1 MHPEHLTPPEGAGS
15 PPLSVASVE
24 TPAVTGAAPP
34 PDGQFESDRGIED
47 ERDSEEITT
56 PFNPERI
63 RITTTRVVVQQILSR
78 IEDGAM
84 DLNPDFQNLDEDWDD
99 RRRSRLI
106 ESLLLRIPIPSFHV
120 SADERNLWRVV
131 NGVQRIST
139 IHRFACNEFPLRGLE
154 YPAAFE
160 GKRHDGLPRSLQRR
174 IEETE
179 FGFHIVEPG
188 TPPEVMFNLFT
199 RLNTG
204 GKPLNEQEIRNA
216 LHPGPARAFLKRL
229 AESDAFLRATNGS
242 VDPRRMADRELVLRF
257 LAFHLEPWEEYA
269 GNDLDG
275 WLGTVMDRINA
286 MDEPSRARLERD
298 FTRAMDAA
306 FAVFG
311 DGAFRRPFS
320 PGSRRPRVNRA
331 LFDSWSVGLARHAEA
346 ETEALVANR
355 DRVVEGLRLLLE
367 DDSEFEEAISWSTGD
382 AGRVQKRFR
391 AVDDLI
397 RRCPGGISPA

>member
-1 MHPEHLTPPEGAGS
+1 MPPEHLTPPEGAGN
-15 PPLSVASVE
+15 PPLSVAGVE
-24 TPAVTGAAPP
+24 MAAVTGAAPP

-84 DLNPDFQNLDEDWDD
+84 DLNPDFQDLDEDWDD

-106 ESLLLRIPIPSFHV
+106 ESLLLRIPIPSFYV

-131 NGVQRIST
+131 DGVQRIST
-139 IHRFACNEFPLRGLE
+139 IHRFARNEFPLRGLE
-154 YPAAFE
+154 YLAAFE
-160 GKRHDGLPRSLQRR
+160 GKRHDGLPRALQRR

-229 AESDAFLRATNGS
+229 AESEAFRRATNGS

-257 LAFHLEPWEEYA
+257 LAFHLEPWEQYA
-269 GNDLDG
+269 GSDLDG
-275 WLGTVMDRINA
+275 WLGTVMDRVNA
-286 MDEPSRARLERD
+286 MDEPTRVRMEHD
-298 FTRAMDAA
+298 FTGAMDAA

-311 DGAFRRPFS
+311 DLAFRRPSS
-320 PGSRRPRVNRA
+320 PGSRRQRVNRA
-331 LFDSWSVGLARHAEA
+331 LFDSWSVGLARRADAEI
-346 ETEALVANR
+346 EALVTNR
-355 DRVVEGLRLLLE
+355 NRVVEGLGRLL
-367 DDSEFEEAISWSTGD
+367 DDDPEFEEAISWSTGD

-397 RRCPGGISPA
+397 RRCLGGTSPA